1 MAGFASERRRYRG
14 DFRKYLNKMG
24 YFGFSAGAGFA
35 VLRGVEPKPV
45 TGDD

>member
-1 MAGFASERRRYRG
+1 MAGFASERKHYGG
-14 DFRKYLNKMG
+14 DFRKYLNRIV
-24 YFGFSAGAGFA
+24 YFGFSAGVGFA